1 MDQFSRPQIRKLS
14 SDYYTEIQA
23 ANDQKCNHYKH
34 QLHTVTVKILA
45 EDISKCLYTESID
58 QLTEH
63 EMQVV
68 KQFSNSMSRNL
79 GLHLHYVSII
89 KSPEKFETIIRDYL
103 KQKQLKHVTTEIVN
117 KELKKTKPRDRF
129 FSLLNK
135 WLQIKAKY
143 YDARKA
149 QKLNKNT

>member
-58 QLTEH
+58 
-63 EMQVV
+63 
-68 KQFSNSMSRNL
+68 
-79 GLHLHYVSII
+79 
-89 KSPEKFETIIRDYL
+89 
-103 KQKQLKHVTTEIVN
+103 
-117 KELKKTKPRDRF
+117 
-129 FSLLNK
+129 
-135 WLQIKAKY
+135 
-143 YDARKA
+143 
-149 QKLNKNT
+149 